1 MPERLGIA
9 EWYGEPFHRMTAGR
23 RQQLSQ
29 AALKQDAPPRCPFQ
43 PGHVPCHKP
52 GGVCSQRPYRAHL
65 GEYLADRLGE
75 PAGPIII
82 MCPKRFEQDGVAHR
96 WLARIVG
103 FEDAYVAQ
111 EVPFMRSPDTGREAG
126 RIDLVLSGDETGADW
141 YGLEIQAV
149 YFSGPAMASDFALLA
164 EDDGRL
170 PPAPTENRRPDWR
183 SSSAKRLMPQLTVKV
198 PTLRRWGKKMAVA
211 VDTSFFGA
219 IGGNSP
225 RPSHDLNDGDVV
237 WLTLDVS
244 DDYRLQA
251 RHWEVL
257 PLEASADKLL
267 NAETVK
273 REEFESALRR
283 KLRRMEAPRTLYP

>member
-1 MPERLGIA
+1 MTERLGIS
-9 EWYGEPFHRMTAGR
+9 EWYGEPFHGMPAER
-23 RQQLSQ
+23 RQALAR
-29 AALKQDAPPRCPFQ
+29 AALKQEAPPRCPFQ
-43 PGHVPCHKP
+43 PGNVPCSKA
-52 GGVCSQRPYRAHL
+52 GGVCSQRPYRAPL
-65 GEYLADRLGE
+65 GDYLADRIGE
-75 PAGPIII
+75 PVGSIII
-82 MCPKRFEQDGVAHR
+82 MCPKRFNQDEVVHR

-103 FEDAYVAQ
+103 FRSAYVAE

-126 RIDLVLSGDETGADW
+126 RIDLVLSDDETGGDW

-149 YFSGPAMASDFALLA
+149 YFSGRSMNPDFTLLSQDA
-164 EDDGRL
+164 GRL
-170 PPAPTENRRPDWR
+170 PPAPTVVRRPDWR

-198 PTLRRWGKKMAVA
+198 PTLRQWGKKMAVA

-225 RPSHDLNDGDVV
+225 RPSHDLNDGDVI

-244 DDYRLQA
+244 DDYRLQTH
-251 RHWEVL
+251 HWEVL

-283 KLRRMEAPRTLYP
+283 KLRPMEDYP